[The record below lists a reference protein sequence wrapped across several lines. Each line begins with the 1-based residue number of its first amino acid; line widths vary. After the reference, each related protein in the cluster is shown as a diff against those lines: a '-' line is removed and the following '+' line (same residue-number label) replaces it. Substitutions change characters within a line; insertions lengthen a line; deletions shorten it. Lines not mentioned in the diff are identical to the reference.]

1 MPQRLQNLD
10 DPACQPLNPAHND
23 QDHAGGYEDTPAYEV
38 LKRAGVLEIKY
49 RRDTIDDIFT
59 GKDLKAN
66 SNKAND
72 WTQRFKYGWCL
83 PGIGCIL
90 YASTHIEAFVPA
102 GHVGL
107 LMNAKN
113 EYLFMQPGMHNIRT
127 LYMRQTGYP
136 VPLRGHITHGNRTI
150 VIIEQGYLGY
160 AQDNGQPVLLPP
172 GVHVWTSESLFFV
185 KSVALDDHIVQL
197 GPMTLV
203 TVDEGYAAVTQ
214 DNGKQCVL
222 PGGHTHLLKHKN
234 HKFEKFITLKIQ
246 TDELEKIQATSADNI
261 NMMVDSTVNWRIVD
275 VEVAATMAAETMAST
290 GKAGD
295 ISADITKLRRDVLK
309 QALAS
314 LAAFIGSVNYSESF
328 HMSAAAAGAVNKR
341 AVEGVAVESESK
353 GAASAKKFVENPM
366 YDVDKMGTSVEHANR
381 VTRTYGVEI
390 ISINIISAA
399 PCDAK
404 LTTSLASGAVA
415 SAEALQAETAA
426 RGKANA
432 VRIAAEAEA
441 ARLKIEA
448 SGQGEAEVIK
458 ASAHADSIRS
468 VAAALADKG
477 GTAAMSQHIAEK
489 YIEQLSEMSKH
500 SKMMIVPEK
509 VNDVNGVLAQAFSI
523 SGAVSKAAL
532 AS

>member
-1 MPQRLQNLD
+1 M
-10 DPACQPLNPAHND
+10 
-23 QDHAGGYEDTPAYEV
+23 V
-38 LKRAGVLEIKY
+38 
-49 RRDTIDDIFT
+49 
-59 GKDLKAN
+59 
-66 SNKAND
+66 
-72 WTQRFKYGWCL
+72 
-83 PGIGCIL
+83 
-90 YASTHIEAFVPA
+90 
-102 GHVGL
+102 
-107 LMNAKN
+107 MNERN
-113 EYLFMQPGMHNIRT
+113 EYLFMQPGMHNIAT
-127 LYMRQTGYP
+127 CFMHQSGSP
-136 VPLRGHITHGNRTI
+136 KPLRGHITHGNRTI
-150 VIIEQGYLGY
+150 VIVEQGFLGF

-172 GVHVWTSESLFFV
+172 GIHVWTSESLFFV
-185 KSVALDDHIVQL
+185 KPVPLDNHIVSL
-197 GPMTLV
+197 GPMTAV

-222 PGGHTHLLKHKN
+222 PGGHTHLLRHKN

-328 HMSAAAAGAVNKR
+328 HMSAAAAGATNKPR
-341 AVEGVAVESESK
+341 TVEGYAVEDGVAPIAGE
-353 GAASAKKFVENPM
+353 KKFVENPM
-366 YDVDKMGTSVEHANR
+366 YDIEKMGTSVEHANR

-390 ISINIISAA
+390 MSINIISAT

-426 RGKANA
+426 RGQANA

-448 SGQGEAEVIK
+448 EGQGEAEVIR
-458 ASAHADSIRS
+458 ANAHADSIRS
-468 VAAALADKG
+468 VAAALADRG
-477 GTAAMSQHIAEK
+477 GTAAMSQHITER
-489 YIEQLSEMSKH
+489 YIDQLGEMAKH

-509 VNDVNGVLAQAFSI
+509 ISDVNGVLASAFGI
-523 SGAVSKAAL
+523 SNHVTKVAEMRG
-532 AS
+532 